1 MMDFIFVLTKLVKIF
16 LIGKPDVEG
25 PFMNSKLKT
34 GIKNDQI
41 NYSIAV
47 GSIHFLCLCLREF

>member
-25 PFMNSKLKT
+25 PFMEQQIENWYQKW
-34 GIKNDQI
+34 IK
-41 NYSIAV
+41 
-47 GSIHFLCLCLREF
+47 